1 MTDDRAPFREA
12 RLAGKA
18 IHQQQRLDR
27 ADLAIVKAAIEH
39 LPATCRYHEDR
50 LDRESRWGG
59 GACCDTGKP
68 ALARREAEAALERLT
83 P

>member
-12 RLAGKA
+12 RLAGKSRS
-18 IHQQQRLDR
+18 QQQRLDR

-50 LDRESRWGG
+50 VQDARRPGG
-59 GACCDTGKP
+59 SCCDTGKP